1 MKTPLSSTQE
11 LAKMFFEFGYY
22 DEMQGIP
29 FKPRAYEIAS
39 ESMAALGHEVKVT
52 WKRGGIKA
60 LKELPGVGESIAEK
74 IDEYF
79 RTGKVKAYV
88 AMKKK
93 FPVDMWGLAKIEG
106 MGPIK
111 IRDLYKHLK
120 IKNLNDLEH
129 ALKAHKIRALPRFGE
144 QSEDK
149 IARGLAL
156 MQHASGRRLLGE
168 ILPIADAIVAKL
180 SKIPGVKR
188 CVYAGSLRRR
198 KETVGDIDLLATSTK
213 PEQVT
218 RAFTSLPE
226 VQSIH
231 ESGKTRASV
240 RLAIGI
246 DADLRVVPDEVYGAA
261 LQYFTGNKR
270 HNVLLREYA
279 LHHGYTLSE
288 YGLFKL
294 ARGSSDGAHTV
305 RPDRNF
311 AVGAHGV
318 RPDHGGKK
326 AGKLIA
332 CKTEDDIYKR
342 LGMDTP
348 PPEIRIGDEEI
359 NAARE
364 HRLPNLIPYG
374 SVKGDLHV
382 HTNATDGSASLEGM
396 VTAAKRRGLDYI
408 AVTDHSKAL
417 AFINGLDANGVAK
430 QGRAIDAFN
439 KKRHGFRVLK
449 GTECDIRSDGTLDLS
464 NEALAKLDWV
474 GVSVHSSFHLSRAEQ
489 TKRVIRAIS
498 NPNVDC
504 LCHPTGALIGKRE
517 AIDLDMDAVI
527 AAAKKY
533 RIALEIDCYPDRSD
547 LNAIHIRAAVRAGVM
562 LAIDTD
568 AHAPEHLD
576 FIPLGEALARRG
588 WATKKD
594 VLNTKSLK
602 DLLSYLNK
610 KQER

>member
-1 MKTPLSSTQE
+1 MKVTLTSTQE
-11 LAKMFFEFGYY
+11 LARMFFEFGYY

-29 FKPRAYEIAS
+29 FKPRAYELAS
-39 ESMAALGHEVKVT
+39 ESMAALGHEVRET

-60 LKELPGVGESIAEK
+60 LKDLPGVGQSIAEK

-79 RTGKVKAYV
+79 RTGRVKEYD

-93 FPVDMWGLAKIEG
+93 FPVDIWGLAKIEG
-106 MGPIK
+106 MGPVK

-120 IKNLNDLEH
+120 IKNLKDLER
-129 ALKAHKIRALPRFGE
+129 ALKAKKIRALPRFGE
-144 QSEDK
+144 QSEEK

-168 ILPIADAIVAKL
+168 ILPMADAIVAKL
-180 SKIPGVKR
+180 SKVPGVKR

-198 KETVGDIDLLATSTK
+198 KETVGDIDLLATSSK
-213 PEQVT
+213 PENVT
-218 RAFTSLPE
+218 HAFTSLPE

-246 DADLRVVPDEVYGAA
+246 DADLRVVPDNVYGAA
-261 LQYFTGNKR
+261 LQYFTGDKR

-279 LHHGYTLSE
+279 LSKGYTLSE
-288 YGLFKL
+288 YGLFER
-294 ARGSSDGAHTV
+294 ATG
-305 RPDRNF
+305 RPGDRAGN
-311 AVGAHGV
+311 
-318 RPDHGGKK
+318 KK
-326 AGKLIA
+326 GKLIA
-332 CKTEDDIYKR
+332 CKTEEEIYRR

-348 PPEIRIGDEEI
+348 PPEIRIGEDELD
-359 NAARE
+359 AARE
-364 HRLPNLIPYG
+364 HRLPDLIPYG

-382 HTNATDGSASLEGM
+382 HTNATDGTASLEEM
-396 VTAAKRRGLDYI
+396 AAAAKKRGLEYI

-417 AFINGLDANGVAK
+417 AFINGLDSKGMAK
-430 QGRAIDAFN
+430 QGKAIDALN
-439 KKRHGFRVLK
+439 GKRRGFRILK
-449 GTECDIRSDGTLDLS
+449 GTECDIRTDGSLDLS
-464 NEALAKLDWV
+464 DEVLAKLDWV
-474 GVSVHSSFHLSRAEQ
+474 GVSVHSSFHLSQAEQ

-517 AIDLDMDAVI
+517 AIELDMDAVI

-533 RIALEIDCYPDRSD
+533 RVALEIDCYPDRSD

-562 LAIDTD
+562 LTIDTD

-576 FIPLGEALARRG
+576 FLPLGEALARRG

-602 DLLSYLNK
+602 NLLAYLNK
-610 KQER
+610 KRKR